1 MVNQVLLVGRI
12 ANNIETLQF
21 DSGNILSKFTI
32 ALNTKVKGEQITDYI
47 DIEIWNNQYIGKYG
61 AKGNIVIVNGQLK
74 TKTYQRKDGTNAKSV
89 FINAYYVSVVNDTKE
104 EETSTEHAKNDL
116 KNDFSNNEYEE
127 EDYNEEDEFDFD
139 DDIPF

>member
-12 ANNIETLQF
+12 ATNIETLQF

-32 ALNTKVKGEQITDYI
+32 ALNTKIKGEQITDYI

-61 AKGNIVIVNGQLK
+61 SKGNIVIVNGQLK

-89 FINAYYVSVVNDTKE
+89 FINANYVSVVNDTKE
-104 EETSTEHAKNDL
+104 ETSVEHA
-116 KNDFSNNEYEE
+116 NDFNNKEYEKE
-127 EDYNEEDEFDFD
+127 DDFQEDYDIDEDYDL
-139 DDIPF
+139 PF